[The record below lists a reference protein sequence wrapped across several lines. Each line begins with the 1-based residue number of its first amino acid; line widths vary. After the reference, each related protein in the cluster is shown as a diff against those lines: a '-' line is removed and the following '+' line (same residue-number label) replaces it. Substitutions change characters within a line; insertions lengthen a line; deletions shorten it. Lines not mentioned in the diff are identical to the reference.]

1 VSVQKDGDQYCALE
15 ELGSATPE
23 LDGTENLTTLP
34 HPMNFLIRA
43 VFVFVVVTLVLPE
56 PGVASVIFQPGKKAK
71 YVAPGDEEISGNAAE
86 LFQIGQTAEKEGDM
100 KRAIKA
106 FKTLVKRHPKDALA
120 AGALYRAAELQE
132 QTHQYMPAA
141 DSFRQLVERYPAS
154 PRFEEAIEAQF
165 RIGEIYLNGK
175 KLKLL
180 GIPIASSLD
189 RAITIF
195 ASVVRTAPYG
205 KYTARAQFDIGLARE
220 KQGVHEAAIEAYQAV
235 IDKFPTEPV
244 AVDAQYQIGYI
255 WFQAARAGT
264 KDMAAASNA
273 KTAFQDFL
281 FHYPNSEKAA
291 QARSNLELLERKQ
304 TVSSFQVAKFYDKQ
318 KYYRAAVIY
327 YNEVIRQQP
336 GSTES
341 DQAQK
346 RINELRAKVGEA
358 VLQPALTTAEAGKK
372 KGATKEARTAKSG
385 SGAKPG
391 PANNEAPLPS
401 PETDVSLPPPASLA
415 PDTTTA
421 PEPLPAPPSTGT
433 SSGAPPAPE
442 VLASPEASA
451 SPAP

>member
-1 VSVQKDGDQYCALE
+1 MFDARRRLGAVADRLTILRDGREVYTGAWGKISPDEIIRYMAGRELTEIFPQRSHTAGEARLRVERLTRAGKFSDVSFAAHAGE
-15 ELGSATPE
+15 
-23 LDGTENLTTLP
+23 
-34 HPMNFLIRA
+34 
-43 VFVFVVVTLVLPE
+43 VVGIAGL
-56 PGVASVIFQPGKKAK
+56 
-71 YVAPGDEEISGNAAE
+71 
-86 LFQIGQTAEKEGDM
+86 
-100 KRAIKA
+100 
-106 FKTLVKRHPKDALA
+106 
-120 AGALYRAAELQE
+120 AGAGRTELVE
-132 QTHQYMPAA
+132 AIFGANPA
-141 DSFRQLVERYPAS
+141 DS
-154 PRFEEAIEAQF
+154 
-165 RIGEIYLNGK
+165 GEIYLNGK
-175 KLKLL
+175 KLRVL

-220 KQGVHEAAIEAYQAV
+220 KQGVNEAAIEAYQAV
-235 IDKFPTEPV
+235 VDKFPTEPI

-291 QARSNLELLERKQ
+291 QARANLELLERKQ

-341 DQAQK
+341 DRAKK

-358 VLQPALTTAEAGKK
+358 VLQPAFSTAEAGKK
-372 KGATKEARTAKSG
+372 KGAANQARQAKSG
-385 SGAKPG
+385 SRAKPG
-391 PANNEAPLPS
+391 SANNEAPLPS
-401 PETDVSLPPPASLA
+401 PGHHNCA
-415 PDTTTA
+415 
-421 PEPLPAPPSTGT
+421 
-433 SSGAPPAPE
+433 
-442 VLASPEASA
+442 
-451 SPAP
+451 

>member
-1 VSVQKDGDQYCALE
+1 MAINIALSGAAP
-15 ELGSATPE
+15 GSATPE

-34 HPMNFLIRA
+34 HPMNFLIRT
-43 VFVFVVVTLVLPE
+43 VFVFVLVALLFPE
-56 PGVASVIFQPGKKAK
+56 AGIASVVFQPGKKAK
-71 YVAPGDEEISGNAAE
+71 FVAPGEEEISGNAAE
-86 LFQIGQTAEKEGDM
+86 LFQIGQTAEKEGNM

-106 FKTLVKRHPKDALA
+106 YKSLVKRHPKDALA

-154 PRFEEAIEAQF
+154 PHFEEAIEGQF

-175 KLKLL
+175 KLRLL

-220 KQGVHEAAIEAYQAV
+220 KQGVQEAAIEAYQAV
-235 IDKFPTEPV
+235 VDKFPTEPV

-255 WFQAARAGT
+255 WFHAARAGT
-264 KDMAAASNA
+264 KDMAAADNA

-291 QARSNLELLERKQ
+291 QARANLELLERKQ
-304 TVSSFQVAKFYDKQ
+304 TASSFQVAKFYDKQ

-327 YNEVIRQQP
+327 YNEVIRQRP

-341 DQAQK
+341 DQAKK

-358 VLQPALTTAEAGKK
+358 VLQPAFTTAEAGKK
-372 KGATKEARTAKSG
+372 KGAAKEARTAKSG
-385 SGAKPG
+385 SAAKPG
-391 PANNEAPLPS
+391 PANNEAPLPA

-442 VLASPEASA
+442 VSTSPEASA